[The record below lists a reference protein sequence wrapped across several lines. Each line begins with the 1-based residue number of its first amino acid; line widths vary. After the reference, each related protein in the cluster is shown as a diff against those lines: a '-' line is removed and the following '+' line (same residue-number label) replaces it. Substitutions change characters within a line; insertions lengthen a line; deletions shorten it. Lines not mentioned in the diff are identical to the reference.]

1 MTVPALIDDILAQFD
16 TSINEMLL
24 DVTTAPIVD
33 QDGYDH
39 YVATLRVVK
48 RLTQE
53 VVQARGEVTRDLV
66 SKLFFLNQRFDGPA
80 HDLEKGDKLL
90 TKNLSTY
97 VQQMRDDETPVKRAA
112 GTTAR
117 EVWRAEVTDE
127 NALIAAVADEATLPR
142 YVTANMK
149 ELHAAASFA
158 KVENLCIPGVKGV
171 RTTSFSATASER
183 D

>member
-1 MTVPALIDDILAQFD
+1 MTLPILIDDILAQFD

-48 RLTQE
+48 RLINE
-53 VVQARGEVTRDLV
+53 VSEATGEVTRDLR
-66 SKLFFLNQRFDGPA
+66 SQLFALNQRFEKPA
-80 HDLEKGDKLL
+80 RDLKAADALL
-90 TKNLSTY
+90 RNNLATY
-97 VQQMRDDETPVKRAA
+97 VQQMRDADTPPKRAA
-112 GTTAR
+112 GTTVR
-117 EVWRAEVTDE
+117 ETWRAEVVDE
-127 NALIAAVADEATLPR
+127 PALIAAVADEATLPR

-158 KVENLCIPGVKGV
+158 KGENLGIPGVKGV